1 MSSNKSG
8 SDKRFFFI
16 RDGSRHHRI
25 DFARI
30 RFLEAR
36 KSYCRINTAD
46 KSWMVPVGI
55 SQLEAILPP
64 DDFCRIH
71 RSYIV
76 GLAHIEWFDNG
87 LLRVADQ
94 DLPIGDSY
102 RGELRKKLMMVPGE
116 TPPARVIGGI
126 AGAKKAMILV

>member
-1 MSSNKSG
+1 MSSKLPVKS
-8 SDKRFFFI
+8 KQFFFI
-16 RDGSRHHRI
+16 REGNRHHRI

-30 RFLEAR
+30 RYLEAR
-36 KSYCRINTAD
+36 KSYCRINTLD
-46 KSWMVPVGI
+46 KVWMVAVGI
-55 SQLEAILPP
+55 SQLEEVLPP

-76 GLAHIEWFDNG
+76 GLAHMDWFENN

-102 RGELRKKLMMVPGE
+102 RAQLRQKVMLVPGE
-116 TPPARVIGGI
+116 TPRTRVIGPVVSSR
-126 AGAKKAMILV
+126 KAMILA